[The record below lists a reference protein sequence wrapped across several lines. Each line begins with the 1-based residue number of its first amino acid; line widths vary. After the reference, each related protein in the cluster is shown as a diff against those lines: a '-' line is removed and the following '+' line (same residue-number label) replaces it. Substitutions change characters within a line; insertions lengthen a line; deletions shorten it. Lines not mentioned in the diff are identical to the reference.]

1 MNRADSPAPQAHKA
15 TPPVPGRVASVTY
28 DDVAGWAR
36 GRAPT
41 RRTAT
46 RPHTMGKK
54 DRRPKPAEAAAPAL
68 PEEHAM
74 EQPSP
79 KFGQAL
85 ASNGAHIRASR
96 CPHSV
101 R

>member
-1 MNRADSPAPQAHKA
+1 MQ
-15 TPPVPGRVASVTY
+15 
-28 DDVAGWAR
+28 
-36 GRAPT
+36 
-41 RRTAT
+41 
-46 RPHTMGKK
+46 K